1 MPPLYYSTLP
11 FFSRD
16 ILITLLSVPCH
27 MANQYSITVSNGAD
41 AVLKDLKKRGMK
53 MSQCIDA
60 AIMTLGADALV
71 RLVTTQKLITEMLKD
86 EEGDE

>member
-1 MPPLYYSTLP
+1 
-11 FFSRD
+11 
-16 ILITLLSVPCH
+16 

-41 AVLKDLKKRGMK
+41 AVLKELKSRGMK

-71 RLVTTQKLITEMLKD
+71 RLVTTQKLITSLMED
-86 EEGDE
+86 EQDV

>member
-1 MPPLYYSTLP
+1 
-11 FFSRD
+11 
-16 ILITLLSVPCH
+16 

-41 AVLKDLKKRGMK
+41 AVLKDLKGRGMK

-71 RLVTTQKLITEMLKD
+71 RLVTTQKLITSMLEDD
-86 EEGDE
+86 E